1 MKLIFFIMA
10 LTPGIAIY
18 FSMRSLIT
26 GFEGSLF
33 AKITLWFIYIL
44 LVIVIKA
51 AFIKTPMF
59 DFGLSDLLSL
69 FRKGSKGSDEEII
82 RDYAAEVR
90 KRERKRRTDDMPAE
104 QLAFVRAVAAAAGY
118 VEGAEDM
125 SPDLEYVI
133 RNELRK
139 LSGGREILEE
149 ELLGIFRTQ
158 GDHWEGMCFFGN
170 DPERVSVFFGILA
183 EIIIGDA
190 MVSDEEKQRFA
201 EIAEHFGYSAEEALG
216 MLRDSARF
224 RRFWGYG
231 NGRPQSGGS
240 VSDEIYHA
248 ALETLG
254 VTDLDDDREVKKAY
268 MRLAQRYHP
277 DKVRNRG
284 YGDDVLK
291 MYQRKFETVTDAWN
305 SVRER
310 RGI

>member
-1 MKLIFFIMA
+1 MA

-190 MVSDEEKQRFA
+190 VVSDRERSRFS
-201 EIAEHFGYSAEEALG
+201 EIAGHFGYSADEAIN
-216 MLRDSARF
+216 MLHDSARF
-224 RRFWGYG
+224 RKYWDSGEGGSR
-231 NGRPQSGGS
+231 SGGAS
-240 VSDEIYHA
+240 SAVSYDD
-248 ALETLG
+248 ALRILG
-254 VTDLDDDREVKKAY
+254 VKDTASSREIRKAY
-268 MRLAQRYHP
+268 LRLAQRYHP

-284 YGDDVLK
+284 YSGEVML
-291 MYQRKFETVTDAWN
+291 MYQRKFEAITDAWN
-305 SVRER
+305 KVKEQ